1 MNKLLTVSLKQ
12 QLKQAAMY
20 SGRSIKE
27 ELRARLEQTFGRDA
41 NPQALLSRMMM
52 EQWQLDALITHLG
65 QEQLMLPV
73 CSPFPHWR
81 PPHWLEATLSPGLV
95 NGEYEAVISA
105 LSARRADLRR
115 TYLPLMNALTT
126 GNPVSPAVMAVLGV

>member
-1 MNKLLTVSLKQ
+1 MNKPLTVSLKQ
-12 QLKQAAMY
+12 QLKQAAMC
-20 SGRSIKE
+20 SDRPIKD
-27 ELRARLEQTFGRDA
+27 ELRARLEQTFRRDA

-73 CSPFPHWR
+73 CSPFPQWR

-95 NGEYEAVISA
+95 SGEYEAVISA

-115 TYLPLMNALTT
+115 TYLPLMTSLTT

>member
-1 MNKLLTVSLKQ
+1 MNKPLTVSLKQ
-12 QLKQAAMY
+12 QLKQAAMC
-20 SGRSIKE
+20 SGRSIKD
-27 ELRARLEQTFGRDA
+27 ELRARLEQTFRRDT

-65 QEQLMLPV
+65 QEQLTLPV
-73 CSPFPHWR
+73 RSPFPQWR
-81 PPHWLEATLSPGLV
+81 PPHWLEGTLSPGIV
-95 NGEYEAVISA
+95 NAEYEAVISA

-115 TYLPLMNALTT
+115 TYLPLMNSLTT

>member
-1 MNKLLTVSLKQ
+1 MNKLLTISLKQ
-12 QLKQAAMY
+12 QLKQAALY

-27 ELRARLEQTFGRDA
+27 ELRVRLEQTFRRDT

-52 EQWQLDALITHLG
+52 EQCQLDALIAHLG

-95 NGEYEAVISA
+95 KGEYEAVISA

-115 TYLPLMNALTT
+115 TYLPLMKSLTT
-126 GNPVSPAVMAVLGV
+126 GNPVSPAVMAVLGI